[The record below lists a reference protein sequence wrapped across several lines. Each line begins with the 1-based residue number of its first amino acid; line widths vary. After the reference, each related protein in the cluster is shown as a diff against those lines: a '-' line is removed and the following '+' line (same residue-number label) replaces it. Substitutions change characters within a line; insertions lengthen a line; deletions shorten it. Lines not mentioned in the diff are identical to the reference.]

1 MGRVVGLGK
10 GCATLG
16 ASERHSTLGGEGPQL
31 LFAQPAADTL
41 ENHFVCLPL
50 SAFLLPTS
58 CSLASSRLSPSTLS
72 L

>member
-16 ASERHSTLGGEGPQL
+16 ASERHSTLGEGGVL
-31 LFAQPAADTL
+31 SF
-41 ENHFVCLPL
+41 CLPNQPQTLWKIIL
-50 SAFLLPTS
+50 SVYRSLLS
-58 CSLASSRLSPSTLS
+58 FSLPPVPLSPSTLS